1 MSKITN
7 KLQLSNCLKNGYNV
21 ANCESSNSQ
30 SNQDYGLNQSVSHNN
45 LQNPDVLNQI
55 ATECNKPLQSASW
68 VATKNKTKYE
78 WGYNSD
84 RHYGVYRAV
93 GNLWLC
99 RDRHLHELSECE
111 REQIKLY
118 NRLKREYEKEQR
130 LLEGKE
136 VDDSVITLEEKARA
150 RVRKIAYNLNREYY
164 DRIYK
169 CS

>member
-1 MSKITN
+1 MARVTN
-7 KLQLSNCLKNGYNV
+7 KLQFTNLVKSVTVVTKPANQVEDTGLKQIVKKDNLKNPV
-21 ANCESSNSQ
+21 I
-30 SNQDYGLNQSVSHNN
+30 LK
-45 LQNPDVLNQI
+45 QI
-55 ATECNKPLQSASW
+55 SKDCNRPLQSASW
-68 VATKNKTKYE
+68 VISNNKGKIE

-93 GNLWLC
+93 GDLWLC
-99 RDRHLHELSECE
+99 RDRKLHELSECE

-136 VDDSVITLEEKARA
+136 VDDTVVTLEEKARA

>member
-7 KLQLSNCLKNGYNV
+7 KLQLSNHYKGCYIANGK
-21 ANCESSNSQ
+21 SSNSQ

-99 RDRHLHELSECE
+99 RDRHLNELSDCE
-111 REQIKLY
+111 REQVKLY
-118 NRLKREYEKEQR
+118 NKLKREYEKEQR
-130 LLEGKE
+130 LLEGKI

-150 RVRKIAYNLNREYY
+150 RVRKVAYNLNREYY

>member
-7 KLQLSNCLKNGYNV
+7 KLQLSNYLKN
-21 ANCESSNSQ
+21 NCNIAKGQSSNSL
-30 SNQDYGLNQSVSHNN
+30 SSQDYGLNQSVRKDN
-45 LQNPDVLNQI
+45 LTNPDVLREI
-55 ATECNKPLQSASW
+55 ASECNKPLQSASW

-84 RHYGVYRAV
+84 RHYGVYCAV

-99 RDRHLHELSECE
+99 RDRHIKELSACE

-136 VDDSVITLEEKARA
+136 VSDSVVTLEEKARA
-150 RVRKIAYNLNREYY
+150 RVRKVAYNLNREYY

>member
-1 MSKITN
+1 MGKITN
-7 KLQLSNCLKNGYNV
+7 KLQASNYLKNSYN
-21 ANCESSNSQ
+21 ALKDWQADSLSS
-30 SNQDYGLNQSVSHNN
+30 QDYGLNQSVRKDN
-45 LQNPDVLNQI
+45 LTNPDVLREI
-55 ATECNKPLQSASW
+55 ASECNKPLQSASW

-99 RDRHLHELSECE
+99 RDRRIKELSDCE

-118 NRLKREYEKEQR
+118 NKLKREYEKEQR
-130 LLEGKE
+130 HIANKDNGNN
-136 VDDSVITLEEKARA
+136 VITTEEKERA

-164 DRIYK
+164 DRIYE